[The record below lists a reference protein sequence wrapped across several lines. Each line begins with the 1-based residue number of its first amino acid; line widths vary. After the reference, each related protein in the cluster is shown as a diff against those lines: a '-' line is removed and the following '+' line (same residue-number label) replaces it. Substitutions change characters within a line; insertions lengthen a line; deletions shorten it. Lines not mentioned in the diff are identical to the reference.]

1 MSSSYNIQNSAAA
14 QSMAAYFK
22 SVSGGP
28 NPYTTSSQS
37 PLAFSAAAAAAS
49 AGFSPAA
56 AMAVANGFPFSSPDA
71 SGLWSTAPP
80 RFGKQ
85 RRERTTFSRAQLD
98 ILEKQFVSQRYP
110 DIYLR
115 EEMAAKIGLP
125 ESRVQ
130 VWFKNR
136 RAKAR
141 QVEKMDKRIS
151 STNCL
156 RLPCSST
163 NGGKL
168 IINGGISST
177 TSDSSLDNSIKNEK
191 INNLNNIKLE
201 ENEGGILNNN
211 ESGGGISPGSQLE
224 AEPKMQQQQHL
235 ASMYLGNL
243 SPSAMINYYPPFR
256 NGAYAS
262 VYGNTYTNNS
272 MDMYTAAYPTMAVA
286 AAANMSMN
294 GYTNNISSAVN
305 NLPQSLNGFMN

>member
-1 MSSSYNIQNSAAA
+1 MSSSYSIQNSAAA

-110 DIYLR
+110 DI
-115 EEMAAKIGLP
+115 
-125 ESRVQ
+125 
-130 VWFKNR
+130 
-136 RAKAR
+136 
-141 QVEKMDKRIS
+141 
-151 STNCL
+151 
-156 RLPCSST
+156 
-163 NGGKL
+163 
-168 IINGGISST
+168 
-177 TSDSSLDNSIKNEK
+177 
-191 INNLNNIKLE
+191 
-201 ENEGGILNNN
+201 
-211 ESGGGISPGSQLE
+211 GGGISPGSQLE

-256 NGAYAS
+256 NGAYAG
-262 VYGNTYTNNS
+262 VYGNSYTNNS

-294 GYTNNISSAVN
+294 GYTNNISSAMN

>member
-1 MSSSYNIQNSAAA
+1 MSSYSIQNSAAA

-125 ESRVQ
+125 ESRV
-130 VWFKNR
+130 WFKNR

-211 ESGGGISPGSQLE
+211 ESGGGGISPGSQLE
-224 AEPKMQQQQHL
+224 AEPKMQQQHL

-256 NGAYAS
+256 NGAYAG
-262 VYGNTYTNNS
+262 VYGNSYTNNS
-272 MDMYTAAYPTMAVA
+272 MDMYTA
-286 AAANMSMN
+286 
-294 GYTNNISSAVN
+294 VN
-305 NLPQSLNGFMN
+305 FKLY

>member
-256 NGAYAS
+256 NGAYAG
-262 VYGNTYTNNS
+262 VYGNSYTNNS

-294 GYTNNISSAVN
+294 GYTNNISSAMN

>member
-1 MSSSYNIQNSAAA
+1 
-14 QSMAAYFK
+14 
-22 SVSGGP
+22 
-28 NPYTTSSQS
+28 
-37 PLAFSAAAAAAS
+37 
-49 AGFSPAA
+49 
-56 AMAVANGFPFSSPDA
+56 
-71 SGLWSTAPP
+71 
-80 RFGKQ
+80 
-85 RRERTTFSRAQLD
+85 
-98 ILEKQFVSQRYP
+98 
-110 DIYLR
+110 
-115 EEMAAKIGLP
+115 
-125 ESRVQ
+125 
-130 VWFKNR
+130 
-136 RAKAR
+136 
-141 QVEKMDKRIS
+141 MDKRIS

-224 AEPKMQQQQHL
+224 AEPKMQQQHL

-256 NGAYAS
+256 NGAYAG
-262 VYGNTYTNNS
+262 VYGNSYTNNS

-294 GYTNNISSAVN
+294 GYTNNISSAMN

>member
-1 MSSSYNIQNSAAA
+1 MSSYSIQNSAAA

-141 QVEKMDKRIS
+141 QVEKWIS
-151 STNCL
+151 VY
-156 RLPCSST
+156 PQQ
-163 NGGKL
+163 
-168 IINGGISST
+168 IVYVFPVPPQM
-177 TSDSSLDNSIKNEK
+177 EE
-191 INNLNNIKLE
+191 INNKWGNFFNN
-201 ENEGGILNNN
+201 
-211 ESGGGISPGSQLE
+211 
-224 AEPKMQQQQHL
+224 
-235 ASMYLGNL
+235 
-243 SPSAMINYYPPFR
+243 FR
-256 NGAYAS
+256 FFFG
-262 VYGNTYTNNS
+262 
-272 MDMYTAAYPTMAVA
+272 
-286 AAANMSMN
+286 
-294 GYTNNISSAVN
+294 
-305 NLPQSLNGFMN
+305 

>member
-1 MSSSYNIQNSAAA
+1 MSSYSIQNSAAA

-98 ILEKQFVSQRYP
+98 ILEK
-110 DIYLR
+110 
-115 EEMAAKIGLP
+115 
-125 ESRVQ
+125 

-262 VYGNTYTNNS
+262 VYGNSYTNNS

-294 GYTNNISSAVN
+294 GYTNNISSAMN